1 VAEDV
6 GGSPYSDGADHGG
19 ADDEFAT
26 VVFDESFVRSAAVH
40 EPSARERQLAAAE
53 ARLEPEQAGAARS
66 YEFTEHPEHVGGGE
80 SLPLELRPLP
90 GGLDEDRFYPDPWS
104 GCDRQER
111 RTRRSRVRAFDPL
124 RGGAVAQQRWHRPV
138 AWVLALVMGVGL
150 VALSVAAVYRGVGG
164 AVPGS
169 PTRPSSGSSQ
179 NGGQNDGGQSNGS
192 SRSGG
197 GRSGESVG
205 GSPAAVPVQPSAVAA
220 VSVG

>member
-1 VAEDV
+1 MAEDV

-40 EPSARERQLAAAE
+40 EPSALERQLAAAE

-66 YEFTEHPEHVGGGE
+66 YEFTEHAEHAGGGDV
-80 SLPLELRPLP
+80 LPLELRPLP

-104 GCDRQER
+104 GGDRQER
-111 RTRRSRVRAFDPL
+111 RVRRSRVRAFDPL
-124 RGGAVAQQRWHRPV
+124 RGGTVAQQRWHRPV
-138 AWVLALVMGVGL
+138 AWVLALVMGIGL

-164 AVPGS
+164 AAQES
-169 PTRPSSGSSQ
+169 PARPSSGSSQ
-179 NGGQNDGGQSNGS
+179 SGSGQNGGEQGGDHPA
-192 SRSGG
+192 
-197 GRSGESVG
+197 G

-220 VSVG
+220 VPVG